1 MTNDPREIQDC
12 KVIINKLIPL
22 INEAEDK
29 FKSARNWGVVDLLGG
44 GLLVDLIKHSKLS
57 SASNVMNEI
66 NYLLGELQR
75 ELKDIY
81 IPTDYRM
88 QLGGFS
94 TFADFFFDGTLAD
107 AYMESKIISSLDQV
121 RTLKNRILEL
131 DSRLNQMLR

>member
-1 MTNDPREIQDC
+1 MTDNLKEIQDV
-12 KVIINKLIPL
+12 KVIINRLLPL
-22 INEAEDK
+22 IDEAEAK

-44 GLLVDLIKHSKLS
+44 GLLVDLIKHSKLN

-66 NYLLGELQR
+66 NYLLGQLQR

-107 AYMESKIISSLDQV
+107 VYMESKIISSLEQV
-121 RTLKNRILEL
+121 RTLKNRIIEL
-131 DSRLNQMLR
+131 DSRLNQISR